1 MIAWSLLVGALLAA
15 FSVAEPVPQ
24 GPSAGSVQK
33 LEITVRDENE
43 VSVVAAKRF
52 HLCGF
57 CWAIRGGFNDITDHK
72 NPAFVNG
79 DINSHASVILSD
91 ALSPR
96 EFAFLAAYKLQPDS
110 SCKLPQRA
118 FHQTCRPVLF

>member
-57 CWAIRGGFNDITDHK
+57 SWAIRGGFNDITDHK
-72 NPAFVNG
+72 NPAFANG
-79 DINSHASVILSD
+79 DIY
-91 ALSPR
+91 SPR
-96 EFAFLAAYKLQPDS
+96 FSDFER
-110 SCKLPQRA
+110 RA
-118 FHQTCRPVLF
+118 FTTRIRFLGRI